1 VGTPKSQL
9 KRFEQQLAGQ
19 DWHAIRDGLE
29 VKLCPCPHGG
39 SETYILCRSR
49 DRREKEQA
57 MHARFEKRIEEGLT
71 KIAAGCLKRPQDV
84 ATISRRVGRLLGQN
98 TRAAGLFDIQVRAA
112 ENGAATIAWKKV
124 ETWRAWA
131 QLSEGSYVLRT
142 NVSGWSDEDLW
153 RAYIQ
158 LTDAETAFRIQ
169 KSDLSLR
176 PVWHQKEDRVLAH
189 ILVCFL
195 AYVLWKML
203 GQLCQKAGLGNE
215 PRRVL
220 DELSEL
226 RVVDVVLPT
235 KDGREI
241 RTRCV
246 TQPSDHQRILL
257 DRLGLEL
264 PGRIY
269 SKEM

>member
-1 VGTPKSQL
+1 
-9 KRFEQQLAGQ
+9 
-19 DWHAIRDGLE
+19 
-29 VKLCPCPHGG
+29 
-39 SETYILCRSR
+39 
-49 DRREKEQA
+49 
-57 MHARFEKRIEEGLT
+57 
-71 KIAAGCLKRPQDV
+71 
-84 ATISRRVGRLLGQN
+84 
-98 TRAAGLFDIQVRAA
+98 
-112 ENGAATIAWKKV
+112 
-124 ETWRAWA
+124 
-131 QLSEGSYVLRT
+131 
-142 NVSGWSDEDLW
+142 
-153 RAYIQ
+153 
-158 LTDAETAFRIQ
+158 
-169 KSDLSLR
+169 
-176 PVWHQKEDRVLAH
+176 
-189 ILVCFL
+189 L

-235 KDGREI
+235 TDGREI